1 MFVGTWNVG
10 GKSPNENLD
19 LKNWLISTSPADI
32 YVIGYFFILTISFY
46 LILSSMFP
54 IWLSTTLSVV
64 FYLFF
69 ISTQS
74 TYYLLYMHQLNLF
87 KYSQEFKFTQNICL
101 DDYGL
106 STTAI
111 LLQPPFEYKQ
121 VYLDLAPSFN
131 DYLIIVFF
139 FFLCKYFMQFQSI

>member
-32 YVIGYFFILTISFY
+32 YVIGYIFILTISFY

-54 IWLSTTLSVV
+54 IWLTTTLSVV

-69 ISTQS
+69 ISIQS
-74 TYYLLYMHQLNLF
+74 TYYLLYMDQLNLF
-87 KYSQEFKFTQNICL
+87 KYS
-101 DDYGL
+101 
-106 STTAI
+106 
-111 LLQPPFEYKQ
+111 
-121 VYLDLAPSFN
+121 
-131 DYLIIVFF
+131 
-139 FFLCKYFMQFQSI
+139 

>member
-32 YVIGYFFILTISFY
+32 YVIGYIFILTISFY

-74 TYYLLYMHQLNLF
+74 TYYLLYMDQLNLF
-87 KYSQEFKFTQNICL
+87 KYS
-101 DDYGL
+101 
-106 STTAI
+106 
-111 LLQPPFEYKQ
+111 
-121 VYLDLAPSFN
+121 
-131 DYLIIVFF
+131 
-139 FFLCKYFMQFQSI
+139 